1 MEVRFKNGTTKV
13 VEPDLCVFDNEPESK
28 FIKSLCVIPDED
40 FLVATSLKIKT
51 SEERVL
57 LYRPHDAPGNVVKYG
72 GRTVNGKINVSF
84 DPLPRDIL
92 FMGCGLFYY
101 LCVIRKSFINIVD
114 FDDVSPPP
122 PDLQTRIDKA
132 TLFVLEGPSLV
143 DLPEVP
149 LARIFLNSDRWHNF
163 QAYCGISWFGPSVH
177 GLSTHAWVDTNELRS
192 GAHARFER
200 LTRKSDMDYVDL
212 YNLFARAIFG
222 LAAEGRK
229 TPFKVTLLF
238 AAAGWVRVLAYQ

>member
-72 GRTVNGKINVSF
+72 GRTLNGKIDVSF

-92 FMGCGLFYY
+92 FVGCGLFYY
-101 LCVIRKSFINIVD
+101 LCVVKRSFINITD
-114 FDDVSPPP
+114 FEGDVPPS
-122 PDLQTRIDKA
+122 PDLRASIDKA
-132 TLFVLEGPSLV
+132 TLFVSDGPCLA
-143 DLPEVP
+143 DLPEIP
-149 LARIFLNSDRWHNF
+149 LARIFLNLDRWLNF
-163 QAYCGISWFGPSVH
+163 QAYCGISKFGP
-177 GLSTHAWVDTNELRS
+177 GRLSSSRVWTEDHQLRT
-192 GAHARFER
+192 GVHARFER